1 MLKCITSGFS
11 VKESITVYSIC
22 TTTVAVDE
30 TDVRSTG
37 NRRARNVCTTGSSE
51 RPPRLRRGGPLAHS
65 ARRR

>member
-1 MLKCITSGFS
+1 MLNYNIQ
-11 VKESITVYSIC
+11 YC

-37 NRRARNVCTTGSSE
+37 NRRARDVCTTGSSE